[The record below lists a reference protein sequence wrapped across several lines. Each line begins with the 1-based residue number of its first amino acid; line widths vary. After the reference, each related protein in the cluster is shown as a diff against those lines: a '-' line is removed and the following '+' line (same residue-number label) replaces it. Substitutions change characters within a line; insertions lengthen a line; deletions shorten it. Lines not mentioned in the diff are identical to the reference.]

1 MEGTTMLLKVEGD
14 RATLNTR
21 ATPPVL
27 AILPRLEG
35 RRSWLKGGGL
45 VVENTPHNISILKS
59 IAGVVLDCPEAPK
72 SVAEAQA
79 FDVGLGN
86 PTYRPKT
93 VPYDHQI
100 RALSKIAGNRVFGL
114 FMEQGTGKTKTL
126 IDWAGK
132 LFSEGKITGVLVVSK
147 KGVHRQWIESEV
159 PTHCGVA
166 SYGEYWPLKAINQE
180 LSPGAELKWLAF
192 NYDGLKT
199 PTGLSAAAEFCV
211 RHRGRLLIIADESQ
225 EIKNHKSA
233 RSKAMDQL
241 KLYSSHRALATGT
254 PIAKDLTDEW
264 AQLRWLEESI
274 IGVRYITAFRAEY
287 CIMGGFEGRSVIG
300 HKNVE
305 AFKRKV
311 DPFTF
316 RATKDEIGILPKQY
330 SEWSFDLTK
339 PQLALIKSLKDD
351 LAAEIASG
359 QIVSVAT
366 AAVAIN
372 KFQQI
377 AGGFLLDE
385 DGTVHRL
392 MDVDKNP
399 RAQAAMEWLDSG
411 EGKAVIWARFREDM
425 RILAEALSDAGVTFA
440 QYHGG
445 TNDKER
451 AEAVKSFMHP
461 EGVQV
466 FLANPQSAGT
476 GLNLQGLCNR
486 ALYYSN
492 SFNAIDRWQSE
503 DRIHRIG
510 TVGAVTYTDLIGKR
524 STDLHIMRN
533 LRQKKG
539 ISEMALGDVQKILS
553 EL

>member
-1 MEGTTMLLKVEGD
+1 MLLKIEGS

-21 ATPPVL
+21 ATPKVL
-27 AILPRLEG
+27 AVLPRLEG

-45 VVENTPHNISILKS
+45 VVENTPHNIGVLKS
-59 IAGVVLDCPEAPK
+59 IDGVALEAPETPE
-72 SVAEAQA
+72 SVAEAHA

-86 PTYRPKT
+86 PTYRSKT
-93 VPYDHQI
+93 TPYDHQI
-100 RALSKIAGNRVFGL
+100 RALSKIEGKHAFGL

-132 LFSEGKITGVLVVSK
+132 LFCEGKLTGVLVVSK
-147 KGVHRQWIESEV
+147 KGVHRQWIESEI
-159 PTHCGVA
+159 PTHCGVD
-166 SYGEYWPLKAINQE
+166 SYGEYWPVKAISDK
-180 LSPGAELKWLAF
+180 LSPGAELKWMAF
-192 NYDGLKT
+192 NYDGIKT
-199 PTGLSAAAEFCV
+199 PSGLEAAGKFCSM
-211 RHRGRLLIIADESQ
+211 HRGRLMIICDESQ

-233 RSKAMDQL
+233 RAKALSEL
-241 KLYSSHRALATGT
+241 KPYSSHRALATGT

-264 AQLRWLEESI
+264 AQLRWLDEAI

-287 CIMGGFEGRSVIG
+287 CIMGGFEGRAVIG
-300 HKNVE
+300 HKNID
-305 AFKRKV
+305 AFKAKV

-330 SEWSFDLTK
+330 GEWRFDLTK
-339 PQLALIKSLKDD
+339 DQLKLIKSLRDD
-351 LAAEIASG
+351 LEAEISSG
-359 QIVSVAT
+359 QVVSVAS
-366 AAVAIN
+366 AAVALN

-385 DGTVHRL
+385 NGNAHRL
-392 MDVDKNP
+392 MEVEKNP
-399 RAQAAMEWLDSG
+399 RVMAAMEWLEADD
-411 EGKAVIWARFREDM
+411 GKAVIWARFREDM
-425 RILAEALSDAGVTFA
+425 RIMAEALSAAGVSFVE
-440 QYHGG
+440 YHGG
-445 TNDKER
+445 INDKDR
-451 AEAVKSFMHP
+451 ATAVKSFMDP
-461 EGVQV
+461 AGAKV

-510 TVGAVTYTDLIGKR
+510 TVGSVTYTDLIGKK

-539 ISEMALGDVQKILS
+539 ISEMALGEVRQMLS
-553 EL
+553 DL

>member
-1 MEGTTMLLKVEGD
+1 MLLKVEGD

-21 ATPPVL
+21 ATPKVL
-27 AILPRLEG
+27 AVLPRLEG

-45 VVENTPHNISILKS
+45 VVENTPHNITVLKS
-59 IAGVVLDCPEAPK
+59 IEGVALEAPENPENI
-72 SVAEAQA
+72 VDGTA

-100 RALSKIAGNRVFGL
+100 RALSKIGGKHAFGL

-126 IDWAGK
+126 IDWAGR

-166 SYGEYWPLKAINQE
+166 HYGEFWPVKAVSKD
-180 LSPGAELKWLAF
+180 LAPGADLKWMAF
-192 NYDGLKT
+192 NYDGIKT
-199 PTGLSAAAEFCV
+199 TSGLSAAADFCSM
-211 RHRGRLLIIADESQ
+211 HRNRLLIICDESQ

-233 RSKAMDQL
+233 RAKALD
-241 KLYSSHRALATGT
+241 KIKVYSSHRALATGT

-264 AQLRWLEESI
+264 AQLRWLDESI

-287 CIMGGFEGRSVIG
+287 CIMGGFEGRAVIG

-330 SEWSFDLTK
+330 NEWRFDLTK
-339 PQLALIKSLKDD
+339 PQLQLIKSLKDD
-351 LAAEIASG
+351 LVAEISSG
-359 QIVSVAT
+359 QIVNVAT
-366 AAVAIN
+366 AAVAMN

-399 RAQAAMEWLDSG
+399 RVMAAMEWLEASD
-411 EGKAVIWARFREDM
+411 GKAVIWARFREDM
-425 RILAEALSDAGVTFA
+425 RILAEALQAAGVTFSE
-440 QYHGG
+440 YHGG
-445 TNDKER
+445 VNDKDR
-451 AEAVKSFMHP
+451 SEAVKQFMDP
-461 EGVQV
+461 KGVQV

-510 TVGAVTYTDLIGKR
+510 TVGAVTYTDLIGKK

-539 ISEMALGDVQKILS
+539 ISDMALGDVQQMLND
-553 EL
+553 L

>member
-1 MEGTTMLLKVEGD
+1 MEGTTMLLKFEGD
-14 RATLNTR
+14 RAILNTR
-21 ATPPVL
+21 ATPKVL
-27 AILPRLEG
+27 AVLPRLEG

-45 VVENTPHNISILKS
+45 VVEKTAHNIGVLQSID
-59 IAGVVLDCPEAPK
+59 GVVVDTDADPQKMVEN
-72 SVAEAQA
+72 QA

-93 VPYDHQI
+93 KPYDHQI
-100 RALSKIAGNRVFGL
+100 RALSKIGDKRFFGL

-126 IDWAGK
+126 IDWAGQ
-132 LFSEGKITGVLVVSK
+132 LFSDGHITGALVVSK
-147 KGVHRQWIESEV
+147 KGVHRQWIESEI
-159 PTHCGVA
+159 PTHCNVD
-166 SYGEYWPLKAINQE
+166 YRGEYWPVKSIGDH
-180 LSPGAELKWLAF
+180 LSAGAELKWMAF
-192 NYDGLKT
+192 NYDGIKT
-199 PTGLSAAAEFCV
+199 PNGLSAAKQFCSM
-211 RHRGRLLIIADESQ
+211 HKGRLLIICDESQ
-225 EIKNHKSA
+225 EIKSSKSA
-233 RSKAMDQL
+233 RHKALTEL
-241 KLYSSHRALATGT
+241 KPYSSHRALATGT

-264 AQLRWLEESI
+264 AQMKWLEESI
-274 IGVRYITAFRAEY
+274 IGVRYLTAFRAEY
-287 CIMGGFEGRSVIG
+287 CIMGGFEGRAVIG
-300 HKNVE
+300 HKNME
-305 AFKRKV
+305 SFKRKV

-330 SEWSFDLTK
+330 NEWRFDLTK
-339 PQLALIKSLKDD
+339 PQLSLIKNLKDD
-351 LAAEIASG
+351 LMAEIGSG
-359 QIVSVAT
+359 QTINVAT

-385 DGTVHRL
+385 DGIVHRL
-392 MDVDKNP
+392 IEVEKNP
-399 RAQAAMEWLDSG
+399 RVIAAMEWIEAG

-425 RILAEALSDAGVTFA
+425 RILGEALSSAGISFSE
-440 QYHGG
+440 YHGG
-445 TNDKER
+445 VNDKDR
-451 AEAVKSFMHP
+451 AEAVKSFMDP
-461 EGVQV
+461 NGVQV

-510 TVGAVTYTDLIGKR
+510 TVGSVTYTDLIGKR

-539 ISEMALGDVQKILS
+539 ISEMALGDIKEMLTD
-553 EL
+553 L

>member
-1 MEGTTMLLKVEGD
+1 MLLKIEGS

-21 ATPPVL
+21 ATPKVL
-27 AILPRLEG
+27 AVLPRLEG

-45 VVENTPHNISILKS
+45 LVENTPHNIGVLKS
-59 IAGVVLDCPEAPK
+59 IDGVVLDAPETPENMVDAH
-72 SVAEAQA
+72 A

-86 PTYRPKT
+86 PTYKPKT
-93 VPYDHQI
+93 SPYDHQI
-100 RALSKIAGNRVFGL
+100 RALQKIGQKTTFGL

-126 IDWAGK
+126 IDWAGR
-132 LFSEGKITGVLVVSK
+132 LFCEGKITGVLVVSK

-159 PTHCGVA
+159 PTHCGVDH
-166 SYGEYWPLKAINQE
+166 YGEYWPVKAVGE
-180 LSPGAELKWLAF
+180 SLAPGVALKWMAF
-192 NYDGLKT
+192 NYDGIKT
-199 PTGLSAAAEFCV
+199 PSGLETAKAFCSK
-211 RHRGRLLIIADESQ
+211 HRGRLMIICDESQ

-233 RSKAMDQL
+233 RYKAMSEL
-241 KLYSSHRALATGT
+241 KVYSSHRALATGT

-264 AQLRWLEESI
+264 AQIRWLDESI
-274 IGVRYITAFRAEY
+274 IGIRYITAFRAEY
-287 CIMGGFEGRSVIG
+287 CIMGGFEGRAVIG
-300 HKNVE
+300 HKNIE
-305 AFKRKV
+305 AFKTKV

-330 SEWSFDLTK
+330 NDWRFDMTK
-339 PQLALIKSLKDD
+339 EQLKLIKALKDD
-351 LAAEIASG
+351 LEAEISSG

-366 AAVAIN
+366 AAVALN

-385 DGTVHRL
+385 EGAVHRL

-399 RAQAAMEWLDSG
+399 RVIAAMEWLEAGD
-411 EGKAVIWARFREDM
+411 GKAVIWARFREDM
-425 RILAEALSDAGVTFA
+425 RIMAEALTVAGVSFVE
-440 QYHGG
+440 YHGG
-445 TNDKER
+445 ISDKDR
-451 AEAVKSFMHP
+451 ATGVKSFMDP
-461 EGVQV
+461 SGAQV

-486 ALYYSN
+486 ALYYTN

-510 TVGAVTYTDLIGKR
+510 TVGAVTYTDLIGKK

-539 ISEMALGDVQKILS
+539 ISDMALGEVRQMLG